1 MRAAT
6 AAAATL
12 ALTLPA
18 AAIAHA
24 TDTPPRLV
32 PETLPIGLAV
42 DALPLA
48 TEDRTGYQRTS
59 FKHWNSGDIPNEGCN
74 TRNEVLLAET
84 IDYPAIS
91 AGYTLHIG
99 AE

>member
-1 MRAAT
+1 MRSIVSPVNH
-6 AAAATL
+6 
-12 ALTLPA
+12 PA
-18 AAIAHA
+18 QSGEPSTIF
-24 TDTPPRLV
+24 
-32 PETLPIGLAV
+32 

-59 FKHWNSGDIPNEGCN
+59 FKHWNSGDIPNDGCN
-74 TRNEVLLAET
+74 TRNEVLLAEA

-91 AGYTLHIG
+91 AGCTLHIG